1 MIEGIVRAQS
11 ALATLKGPS
20 FRAAGRPVKL
30 AVLSWPVVIFL
41 GATVAAATCLLKDC
55 EHGVAAEPRDTLWAN
70 AATIKALAIR
80 PDGAMLGAV
89 SIDDS
94 IALWNLGGS
103 ADSAPPPPR
112 VSDLVRSLAF
122 DAKSR
127 FLATAGPEGPAKL
140 YDLATHESRIL
151 DDVASSSAGA
161 ACLAFAPD
169 GATLAI
175 GQQDGLI
182 TFWTVTSGRR
192 LRVLGGHDDFVASL
206 AFAPD
211 GATAASSG
219 GDRSVR
225 IWDVP
230 LGRQRVAIRSQTSTY
245 VALTFSPDGRLL
257 VLGDQV
263 SPVVRLWDTAT
274 GTERATLRGASGA
287 VVSVAISPDGATL
300 AAADYKGQITFWD
313 LATLTTSQNRLWHPG
328 THSLA
333 FAPDGRTLFTGGFDG
348 AIHLWNRPRSRS
360 W

>member
-1 MIEGIVRAQS
+1 MIEGMVRAQS
-11 ALATLKGPS
+11 APATLTRQS
-20 FRAAGRPVKL
+20 FRTAGRPVKL
-30 AVLSWPVVIFL
+30 AFLSWPVVIFL

-55 EHGVAAEPRDTLWAN
+55 DHGVSAEPRDTLSAN

-94 IALWNLGGS
+94 IALWNLRGS
-103 ADSAPPPPR
+103 ADFAAPPPR
-112 VSDLVRSLAF
+112 FSELVRSLAF
-122 DAKSR
+122 DTKSR
-127 FLATAGPEGPAKL
+127 LLATARPDGPAKL

-151 DDVASSSAGA
+151 DDGASSSAGA

-182 TFWTVTSGRR
+182 TFWGVTSGRK
-192 LRVLGGHDDFVASL
+192 LRVLGSHDDFVASL

-211 GATAASSG
+211 GTTAASAG

-230 LGRQRVAIRSQTSTY
+230 HGRQRFAIRSQTSTD
-245 VALTFSPDGRLL
+245 VALTFSPDGRVL

-274 GTERATLRGASGA
+274 GTERAVLRGATGA
-287 VVSVAISPDGATL
+287 VVSVAISPDGSTL
-300 AAADYKGQITFWD
+300 AAADFKGQITFWD
-313 LATLTTSQNRLWHPG
+313 LATLTRRENRLSHPG

-333 FAPDGRTLFTGGFDG
+333 FAPDGRTLYTGGFDG
-348 AIHLWNRPRSRS
+348 TIHLWNPPRSRS